1 MVNFRELEKSKFVFR
16 QIIKRRLD
24 VRREELRL
32 QAIARREKAERA
44 ERARLLA
51 LGLITAE
58 ENIQTDITSTSSV
71 ETRMM

>member
-32 QAIARREKAERA
+32 QAIARRAERA

>member
-24 VRREELRL
+24 VRREEL
-32 QAIARREKAERA
+32 AIARREKAERA
-44 ERARLLA
+44 ERTRLLA